1 MILGKII
8 KSMIDAIVAPTLL
21 KLRIFDLDHSII
33 PHLKEYGPVVE
44 GFKYSVIGGDG
55 YDDNK
60 NMIDASMKIWAQ
72 INRSQKDP
80 SKSILTMVR
89 LDNLT
94 EHMEEDL
101 GFCHDNDRFDLVWR
115 GIRGWPTELELSIDI
130 DVGSNGSN
138 GSNDS
143 IDSKK
148 SHHKTKIRIPRN
160 EDKDSMQIELK
171 GAIPYITP
179 QQQQKQQQQQK
190 KQEIPRIIHQVGGDY
205 IGKPLKVVQKAQIL
219 VALKNPT
226 YSHEITSIEE
236 MEAYILRNEG
246 PLAVKAFK
254 SLKPMAFKTD
264 LFRVVALHSKGGVY
278 LDSKLVPLK
287 GMDEILPEK
296 GSFLVKERLNIPGFQ
311 SAFMA
316 MVPSD
321 PLMRKAIDAIVNHCH
336 NRFYGNDALEP
347 TGPRLIGECFRKPT
361 IIKREEKY
369 CRRCEFSADAK
380 NILDKNGDSIII
392 YHNGEYRRMNHLLQG
407 QRHYNELWN
416 RKDIY
421 VDSTASS

>member
-1 MILGKII
+1 MIG
-8 KSMIDAIVAPTLL
+8 AIVAPTLL

-33 PHLKEYGPVVE
+33 PQLKEYGPVVE

-55 YDDNK
+55 YDDSK

-72 INRSQKDP
+72 INRSRKDP

-94 EHMEEDL
+94 EHTEENL
-101 GFCHDNDRFDLVWR
+101 GFCHENERFDLVWR
-115 GIRGWPTELELSIDI
+115 GIRGWPTELELRIDI
-130 DVGSNGSN
+130 DVGSNR
-138 GSNDS
+138 
-143 IDSKK
+143 
-148 SHHKTKIRIPRN
+148 HHKIMIRIPRN

-171 GAIPYITP
+171 GAIPYITS
-179 QQQQKQQQQQK
+179 QTLQQRKQQQKQHK
-190 KQEIPRIIHQVGGDY
+190 MQEIPRIIHQVGGDF
-205 IGKPLKVVQKAQIL
+205 IRKPMKVVQKAQIL
-219 VALKNPT
+219 VGLKNPT

-236 MEAYILRNEG
+236 MEAYLLRNEG
-246 PLAVKAFK
+246 PSAVKAFK

-264 LFRVVALHSKGGVY
+264 LFRVVALHRKGGVY

-296 GSFLVKERLNIPGFQ
+296 GSFLVKERLGIPGFQ

-316 MVPSD
+316 MVPGD
-321 PLMRKAIDAIVNHCH
+321 PLMRKAIDTIIKHC
-336 NRFYGNDALEP
+336 NDRFYGKDALEP

-369 CRRCEFSADAK
+369 CRRCEFAADAK
-380 NILDKNGDSIII
+380 NILDGNGDSIII